1 MSYFSREW
9 QSRAIHVMW
18 IMMTW
23 WSCTFSHL
31 IYIQRW
37 IKREMCVCM
46 WIIIGHSLESY
57 VFHFFF
63 AIINF
68 FVVHPTFLVLN
79 CKFQNANIEW
89 KWAEMEKLR
98 HNSSISSK
106 YVEFMMGCRTAFF
119 SFLIFFFRSP
129 T

>member
-37 IKREMCVCM
+37 IKREMCVYVDYY
-46 WIIIGHSLESY
+46 WPFIRELSVSL
-57 VFHFFF
+57 FF